1 MTVKESPPSGEVL
14 ELLQALIRNRCVNDG
29 TPESGGEIRSVET
42 LRDFFGRA
50 GETVEP
56 APGRASV
63 VYRVPGR
70 DPAAPRLM
78 LMGHLDV
85 VPVTE
90 ESWRADPFGAEIR
103 DGMVWGRGA
112 VDMLNLTAAMAA
124 AFKPYLTGDLPAPAG
139 DLIYLGVADEEA
151 GGGLGARWL
160 LERRPELVD
169 CEYVLTEVAFPP
181 FRAPGEEPVHMVKVA
196 EKGPFWRNLKFS
208 GTPAH
213 GSSPYGTDN
222 AVVKM
227 ARAIAAIAE
236 NPSPVE
242 ITPEWRAFAERAG
255 WPPERT
261 AALLDPDR
269 VDAEIDLLAADDPA
283 LDRWVHA
290 CTHLTLSPNLAGG
303 GDKANTVADRAQTA
317 VDIRILPGQTEREV
331 TDHLRKVLG
340 PIFDEAQIEP
350 MIDFAAESSA
360 ASGPLWEAIGDAFGD
375 LTGSRR
381 MAPALAPVT
390 TDARFFRA
398 RGITAYGAGLYDE
411 NTNFSDF
418 LGMFHGNDER
428 VSVESLGLTAGLL
441 SRIIQRF
448 SDRTAR

>member
-1 MTVKESPPSGEVL
+1 MTDRAPQGEIL
-14 ELLQALIRNRCVNDG
+14 ELLQVLIRNRCVNDG
-29 TPESGGEIRSVET
+29 SPESGGEIRSVET
-42 LRDFFGRA
+42 LRDFFGQA

-70 DPAAPRLM
+70 DPSAPRLL

-90 ESWRADPFGAEIR
+90 ESWSADPFGAEVR

-112 VDMLNLTAAMAA
+112 VDMLNLTAAMAS
-124 AFKPYLTGDLPAPAG
+124 AFKPYLTGARPAPAS

-151 GGGLGARWL
+151 GGALGAEWL
-160 LERRPELVD
+160 LDNRPDLVD
-169 CEYVLTEVAFPP
+169 CEYVLTEVALPA
-181 FRAPGEEPVHMVKVA
+181 FRVPGAEPAHLVKVA
-196 EKGPFWRNLKFS
+196 EKGPFWRKLKFS

-213 GSSPYGTDN
+213 GSSPYGSDN

-227 ARAIAAIAE
+227 AEAVSAIAGAR
-236 NPSPVE
+236 SPVE

-269 VDAEIDLLAADDPA
+269 VDAEIDRMAVEDPA
-283 LDRWVHA
+283 LARWVHA
-290 CTHLTLSPNLAGG
+290 CTHVTFSPNLAAGG
-303 GDKANTVADRAQTA
+303 SKANTVADRAQAA
-317 VDIRILPGQTEREV
+317 VDIRILPGQTERDV
-331 TDHLRKVLG
+331 TDHLRKTLG
-340 PIFDEAQIEP
+340 PSFEEVEIEP
-350 MIDFAAESSA
+350 VIDFSAESSA
-360 ASGPLWEAIGDAFGD
+360 ASGPLWEAIGDAYESVA
-375 LTGSRR
+375 GSRR
-381 MAPALAPVT
+381 IVPVLTPVT

-398 RGITAYGAGLYDE
+398 RGAVAYGVGLYDDR
-411 NTNFSDF
+411 TRFSDF

-428 VSVESLGLTAGLL
+428 VSVESLGLTARLL
-441 SRIIQRF
+441 SRIIERF
-448 SDRTAR
+448 SDRLSP

>member
-1 MTVKESPPSGEVL
+1 MAEGGPQGEIL
-14 ELLQALIRNRCVNDG
+14 ELLQVLIRNRCVNDG

-42 LRDFFGRA
+42 LRDFFGEA
-50 GETVEP
+50 GEVVEP

-63 VYRVPGR
+63 AYRVPGR
-70 DPAAPRLM
+70 DPSAPRLA

-90 ESWRADPFGAEIR
+90 ESWSADPFGAEVR

-112 VDMLNLTAAMAA
+112 VDMLNLTAAMAS

-139 DLIYLGVADEEA
+139 DLIYLAVADEEA
-151 GGGLGARWL
+151 GGALGAEWL
-160 LERRPELVD
+160 LDNRPDLAE
-169 CEYVLTEVAFPP
+169 CEYVLTEVAFPA
-181 FRAPGEEPVHMVKVA
+181 FRAEGAEPAHLVKVA
-196 EKGPFWRNLKFS
+196 EKGPFWRKLKFS

-227 ARAIAAIAE
+227 AAAVAALAE
-236 NPSPVE
+236 APSPVE

-261 AALLDPDR
+261 AALVDPDR
-269 VDAEIDLLAADDPA
+269 VDAEIDRMAAEDPA
-283 LDRWVHA
+283 LARWAHA
-290 CTHLTLSPNLAGG
+290 CTHITFSPNLAAGG
-303 GDKANTVADRAQTA
+303 SKANTVADRAQAA
-317 VDIRILPGQTEREV
+317 VDIRILPGQGEREV
-331 TDHLRKVLG
+331 TDHLRKTLG
-340 PIFDEAQIEP
+340 PLFEEAEIEP
-350 MIDFAAESSA
+350 MIDFSAESSA
-360 ASGPLWEAIGDAFGD
+360 ASGPLWEAIGDAYESVA
-375 LTGSRR
+375 GSRR
-381 MAPALAPVT
+381 IVPALTPVT

-398 RGITAYGAGLYDE
+398 RGATAYGVGLYE
-411 NTNFSDF
+411 EGARFSDF

-428 VSVESLGLTAGLL
+428 VSVESLGLTARLL

-448 SDRTAR
+448 SDRLDP